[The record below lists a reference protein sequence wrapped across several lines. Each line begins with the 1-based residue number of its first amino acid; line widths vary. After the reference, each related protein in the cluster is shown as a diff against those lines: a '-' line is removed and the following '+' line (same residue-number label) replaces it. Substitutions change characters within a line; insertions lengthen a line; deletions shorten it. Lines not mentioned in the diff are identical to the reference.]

1 MEFVVKLLLRLVLLA
16 VGLVFFASVA
26 VAMAV
31 LWLAWSLRMGWARLT
46 GRPVSPFVM
55 GVDPRQGFA
64 MYRRAREQQRAR
76 AGSRT
81 PRADAT
87 RAHTPAGGRSLQVS
101 DVEPREP
108 GRW

>member
-1 MEFVVKLLLRLVLLA
+1 MNFLVNLLLRLVLLA

-26 VAMAV
+26 VAVAV

-46 GRPVSPFVM
+46 GRPVSPFIM
-55 GVDPRQGFA
+55 GIDPRKGFE
-64 MYRRAREQQRAR
+64 MYRRAQQREAEP
-76 AGSRT
+76 SRT

-87 RAHTPAGGRSLQVS
+87 RAHAPQGHPLQVT

-108 GRW
+108 GR